1 VFCLTS
7 RSLRSFLSF
16 APTGAF
22 AAVRLPPFIVH
33 AAAPAAIPFS
43 KIRKETAMIST
54 LVRPRHAGRLAAL
67 AATVALTAAA
77 FVLPAK
83 AETDAKAVIKTYSD
97 IALAKYEDSLATA
110 QALDKA
116 VDALIATPSAD
127 TLKAAR
133 EAWKAA
139 RIPYQQTEVYRFG
152 NPIVDDWEG
161 RVNAWPLDEGLIDY
175 VDESYGTESDE
186 NSLYTANVIAN
197 KTIKID
203 GKDVDASNL
212 TPEFISGTLQE
223 AGGIEANVAT
233 GYHAIEFLLWGQ
245 DLNGTGPGAGDRPYT
260 DYDIANCTHDN
271 CDRRAQYLK
280 SASTL
285 LVADL
290 EEMVGN
296 WKDGGAARKHLED
309 GEPNAG
315 ISVILTGM
323 GSLSYGELAGERM
336 KLGLLLHDPEEEHD
350 CFSDNTHVSHL
361 EDAVGIR
368 DAYHAS
374 YKRIDGSTVSGPS
387 VSDMVKQAD
396 AALDKELSDKLD
408 LTVSR
413 MEAIKARAEG
423 GEAYD
428 QQIGEGN
435 AEGNATVQAAI
446 DGLVDQTKS
455 IERAV
460 AALKLDAIAFE
471 GSDSLDAP
479 DKVFQ

>member
-1 VFCLTS
+1 MTMN
-7 RSLRSFLSF
+7 
-16 APTGAF
+16 
-22 AAVRLPPFIVH
+22 
-33 AAAPAAIPFS
+33 
-43 KIRKETAMIST
+43 KT
-54 LVRPRHAGRLAAL
+54 LVALRYGRLAAIG
-67 AATVALTAAA
+67 ATAVLTAAA

-83 AETDAKAVIKTYSD
+83 AETDAKAVIKTYAD
-97 IALAKYEDSLATA
+97 IALAKYEDSLTTA
-110 QALDKA
+110 KALDGA
-116 VDALIATPSAD
+116 VDALIAKPSAE
-127 TLKAAR
+127 TLNAAR

-175 VDESYGTESDE
+175 VDQAYGTDSDE
-186 NSLYTANVIAN
+186 NALYTANVIAN
-197 KTIKID
+197 KEIEID
-203 GKDVDASNL
+203 GKKIDASKL
-212 TPEFISGTLQE
+212 TPEFLSGTLQE
-223 AGGIEANVAT
+223 AGDIEANVAT

-245 DLNGTGPGAGDRPYT
+245 DLHGTGPGAGERPFT
-260 DYDIANCTHDN
+260 DYDTANCTGGN
-271 CDRRAQYLK
+271 CDRRADYLK
-280 SASTL
+280 SASDL
-285 LVADL
+285 LVSDL

-296 WKDGGAARKHLED
+296 WQEGGAARKNLVD

-315 ISVILTGM
+315 ISTILTGM

-350 CFSDNTHVSHL
+350 CFSDNTHISHL

-368 DAYHAS
+368 SAYIAS
-374 YKRIDGSTVSGPS
+374 YKRTDGSVVEGPS
-387 VSDMVKQAD
+387 VSDLVKAAD
-396 AALDKELSDKLD
+396 PALDKELTGKLD
-408 LTVSR
+408 ATVAK
-413 MEAIKARAEG
+413 MEAIQARAVG

-435 AEGNATVQAAI
+435 TEGNATVQAAI
-446 DGLVDQTKS
+446 DALVDQTKS

-460 AALKLDAIAFE
+460 STLKLDTIAFE